1 MKRILT
7 LVCAVLTATGIMAQ
21 MHDTMKFA
29 GASTMSVM
37 TTNIEN
43 PSDTVAFAMNG
54 MTSGDITL
62 PEMKGMSTIPSFTIK
77 NATFAMGD
85 NHVVSF
91 PEQTFSATA
100 SVGGAEKQVSGTSLS
115 GEYNMA
121 DNSLTLKV
129 VFKYGAMPMAL
140 TYNVKAYYV
149 KPVSNSISVVVG
161 GQFTYTNDNVTYNV
175 RKYVEDNVEKLDVEV
190 PEYALANTVMGNL
203 TLGSYVIKGL
213 TYDEERGAFYR
224 DYKDDGL
231 SFHFTAESNGTKTM
245 DGEYT
250 FNSTKDN
257 NISVA
262 YNGNQVSAIVNTFQM
277 GAMPFPIVSTFS
289 NTASGISGVKA
300 EKAVD
305 NGLMY
310 NLNGQRVGS
319 NAKGIVII
327 NGKKYLKK

>member
-300 EKAVD
+300 EKAVG

>member
-7 LVCAVLTATGIMAQ
+7 LVCAILTATGITAQ
-21 MHDTMKFA
+21 MHNTMKFA

-37 TTNIEN
+37 TTNIDN

-91 PEQTFSATA
+91 PEQTFSTTVN
-100 SVGGAEKQVSGTSLS
+100 VGGAEKQVSGTSLS

-277 GAMPFPIVSTFS
+277 GAMPFPIVSTF
-289 NTASGISGVKA
+289 NGAASGISGVKA
-300 EKAVD
+300 EKTMG

-319 NAKGIVII
+319 NAKGIVIV
-327 NGKKYLKK
+327 NGKKYLRR

>member
-7 LVCAVLTATGIMAQ
+7 LVCAILTATGITAQ
-21 MHDTMKFA
+21 MHNTMKFA

-37 TTNIEN
+37 TTNIDN

-91 PEQTFSATA
+91 PEQTFSTTVN
-100 SVGGAEKQVSGTSLS
+100 VGGAEKQVSGTSLS

-161 GQFTYTNDNVTYNV
+161 GQYTYTNDNVTYNV

-277 GAMPFPIVSTFS
+277 GAMPFPIVSTF
-289 NTASGISGVKA
+289 NGAASGISGVKA
-300 EKAVD
+300 EKTMG

>member
-7 LVCAVLTATGIMAQ
+7 LVCAVLTATGITAQ
-21 MHDTMKFA
+21 MHNTMKFA

-37 TTNIEN
+37 TTNIDN

-91 PEQTFSATA
+91 PEQTFSTTVN
-100 SVGGAEKQVSGTSLS
+100 VGGAEKQVSGTSLS

-161 GQFTYTNDNVTYNV
+161 GQYTYTNDNVTYNV

-277 GAMPFPIVSTFS
+277 GAMPFPIVSTF
-289 NTASGISGVKA
+289 NGAASGISGVKA
-300 EKAVD
+300 EKTVG